1 MNYLFVKNCIVY
13 FSGANIRFFS
23 PRCPLLCYY
32 FHNSCYF
39 FAIFALGMIVDIH
52 THNAHTQAQTIDTVG
67 IHPWHAQFG
76 NITEVEQLAS
86 SVDAIGEIGLDFAC
100 DVPKEVQIAVFN
112 AQLALAE
119 QYEKAVVL
127 HCVKAFEE
135 VMKMVAK
142 FRLKAVIF
150 HGFIGSKEQAQR
162 AITQGYYLSFG
173 ERTFRSPKSIEALR
187 STTLSS
193 LFVESDESTT
203 PIDDIYA
210 QIAELRGVSIT
221 ELATATEE
229 NFKRIFQTTKKRR

>member
-1 MNYLFVKNCIVY
+1 MNYLFVKKLY
-13 FSGANIRFFS
+13 RLFFG
-23 PRCPLLCYY
+23 CEYTI
-32 FHNSCYF
+32 F
-39 FAIFALGMIVDIH
+39 FASLSSFVLLFSQFLLFFVIFALGMIVDIH

-76 NITEVEQLAS
+76 NITEVERHAS

-100 DVPKEVQIAVFN
+100 DVPREVQIAVFN
-112 AQLALAE
+112 AQLAIAE
-119 QYEKAVVL
+119 QHKMAVVL

-135 VMKMVAK
+135 VMKIVAK

-150 HGFIGSKEQAQR
+150 HGFIGSKEQAQQ

-187 STTLSS
+187 STPLSS

-221 ELATATEE
+221 ELTTATEE